1 MAFVN
6 RKHLSMGNSNPSLD
20 LSHTDSELESQ
31 TNVPLSDVTVR
42 HWQFSDLVL
51 DLFEM
56 VESKAD
62 LSRPCLDCLG
72 SVLLCSG
79 RSLPKDLVLRTKE
92 GYPLSLVS
100 SRETMGYYANPK
112 DSDLNEVVKTL
123 VTESSDIFNVA

>member
-51 DLFEM
+51 DLFER

-62 LSRPCLDCLG
+62 LSRPCSDCPG
-72 SVLLCSG
+72 SVLLLRTISF
-79 RSLPKDLVLRTKE
+79 PKDPLLRT
-92 GYPLSLVS
+92 
-100 SRETMGYYANPK
+100 
-112 DSDLNEVVKTL
+112 NE
-123 VTESSDIFNVA
+123 S